1 VARRLGNDGYQA
13 LADGDRIIVQATL
26 GELEK
31 LFGARPTLE
40 PSTDPK
46 RTSGCRAVL
55 PASARL
61 GLRYRGDVG
70 EEVLIDDPACA
81 L

>member
-1 VARRLGNDGYQA
+1 

-26 GELEK
+26 VELER
-31 LFGARPTLE
+31 LMGVRPTLE
-40 PSTDPK
+40 RSTGP
-46 RTSGCRAVL
+46 SGCRAVL

-61 GLRYRGDVG
+61 SKRYRGDVG
-70 EEVLIDDPACA
+70 EEVLLDDPACA